1 MEGHF
6 IEQVTQLE
14 VLLFVQLLL
23 FEALVA
29 VVLVRDSS
37 VFPPVLVSVPSFAV
51 RTCLDVPSMTD
62 ANELRALVALNQVV
76 VPVIVLA
83 KLVSKCE
90 PALPNVVISTE

>member
-37 VFPPVLVSVPSFAV
+37 VFPP
-51 RTCLDVPSMTD
+51 SMTD

-90 PALPNVVISTE
+90 PALANVVISTE